1 MSVEGDHMAEKS
13 AVKARDLTD
22 DEVAS
27 FKENGWV
34 KLSSLISTE
43 QAAELLQRAKA
54 RMGPE
59 GDSQDARPGRD
70 YKPQGFM
77 DYDGIAEED
86 ELFAELAFGKD
97 LGRNAQRLIRALTS
111 RDAAVRS
118 YLNSVLVKLP
128 SAKDASHGTGPTEWH
143 QDTSAPMDRVGNL
156 LFWIA
161 LDEVTPEMGSMR
173 FYSGSHRIGR
183 LGETS
188 QWIKGRGLLD
198 VYPRLKDEHP
208 ISPPLHYRPGDA
220 TVHAGQTV
228 HGAPRNSTSRPRWAF
243 TSAYFPAD
251 ALYTGLRSPRT
262 IGLGL
267 EVSKP
272 FEHPRFPIVMD

>member
-1 MSVEGDHMAEKS
+1 M
-13 AVKARDLTD
+13 AVKARNVTD
-22 DEVAS
+22 DEVAL

-34 KLSSLISTE
+34 KLNNLITTE
-43 QAAELLQRAKA
+43 QAAELLQRAKD

-59 GDSQDARPGRD
+59 GDLHDARPGRD

-77 DYDGIAEED
+77 DYAGIAEED

-97 LGRNAQRLIRALTS
+97 LGRNAQRLIRALTG
-111 RDAAVRS
+111 RDVAVRS
-118 YLNSVLVKLP
+118 FLNSVLVKLP
-128 SAKDASHGTGPTEWH
+128 AAKGASHGTGPTEWH

-161 LDEVTPEMGSMR
+161 LDQITPEMGSMR
-173 FYSGSHRIGR
+173 FYAGSHRIGK

-188 QWIKGRGLLD
+188 QWTKGRGLLD
-198 VYPRLKDEHP
+198 VYPRLEGEYP
-208 ISPPLHYRPGDA
+208 ISSPLNYQPGDA

-228 HGAPRNSTSRPRWAF
+228 HGAPENSTNRPRWAF
-243 TSAYFPAD
+243 TAAYFPAD
-251 ALYTGLRSPRT
+251 ALYTGVPSQRT
-262 IGLGL
+262 SGLGL

-272 FEHPRFPIVMD
+272 FEHPRFPIVVA

>member
-1 MSVEGDHMAEKS
+1 MAELS
-13 AVKARDLTD
+13 APKVRDLTD
-22 DEVAS
+22 DEVTF
-27 FKENGWV
+27 FKENGWA
-34 KLSSLISTE
+34 KLSNLISAE
-43 QAAELLQRAKA
+43 QAAELLRRAKA

-59 GDSQDARPGRD
+59 GDFHDTRPGRD

-86 ELFAELAFGKD
+86 EAFAELTFGKD
-97 LGRNAQRLIRALTS
+97 LGRNAQCLIRALTS
-111 RDAAVRS
+111 RDVAVRS

-128 SAKDASHGTGPTEWH
+128 AAKEASHGTGPTAWH

-173 FYSGSHRIGR
+173 FYSGSHRIGK

-188 QWIKGRGLLD
+188 QWTKGKGLLD
-198 VYPRLKDEHP
+198 VYPRLEDEYP
-208 ISPPLHYRPGDA
+208 ISQPLHYLPGDA

-228 HGAPRNSTSRPRWAF
+228 HGGPENSTNRPRWAF

-251 ALYTGLRSPRT
+251 ALYTGLPSPRT
-262 IGLGL
+262 VGLGL

-272 FEHPRFPIVMD
+272 FEHPRFPIVVA